1 MTYILPQFGSNI
13 KCFDMKDTIS
23 TLLGLVWQLSDSDLL
38 KNVYEIRHLE
48 KRRCHVLKRQTLTR
62 EQLCFDIFVWC
73 DKYVLLLYRETARL
87 FKT

>member
-1 MTYILPQFGSNI
+1 MVKRNKLNVNFLFNIPYILPQFGSNI

-48 KRRCHVLKRQTLTR
+48 KKDATFSNVKRLHVNSCALMWQI
-62 EQLCFDIFVWC
+62 C
-73 DKYVLLLYRETARL
+73 
-87 FKT
+87 